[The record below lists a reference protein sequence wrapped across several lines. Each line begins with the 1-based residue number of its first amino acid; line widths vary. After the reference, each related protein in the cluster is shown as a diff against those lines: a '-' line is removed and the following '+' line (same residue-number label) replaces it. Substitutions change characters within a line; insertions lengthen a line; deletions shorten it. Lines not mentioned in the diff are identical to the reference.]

1 MFQNS
6 HYSKPQWY
14 KERLSDWQNMFAIT
28 ALCQDYFHNYCNILL
43 SLGWRIPFVKARS
56 FTGFNFQISYLNQ
69 RSVDSLPMHIASFC
83 QENTKAEKN
92 SLEIITRPKRKY
104 TVHRNQKLVEMD
116 KLWYFKFR
124 SWLWGQNHLKIQGW
138 ILHFFCF
145 IFFFLKTSPPPRLS
159 QGLDAR
165 GPLI

>member
-1 MFQNS
+1 
-6 HYSKPQWY
+6 
-14 KERLSDWQNMFAIT
+14 MFAIT

-124 SWLWGQNHLKIQGW
+124 SWLWGKNHLKIQGW

-145 IFFFLKTSPPPRLS
+145 IFFFWKTSPPPHLF

-165 GPLI
+165 GPLILKVCICPWLWWL